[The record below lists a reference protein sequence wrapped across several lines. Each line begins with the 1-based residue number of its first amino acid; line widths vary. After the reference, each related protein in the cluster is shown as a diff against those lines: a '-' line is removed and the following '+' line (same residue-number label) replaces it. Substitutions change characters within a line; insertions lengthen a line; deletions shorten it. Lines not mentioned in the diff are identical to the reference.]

1 MIRSLNDYYM
11 VWDDHLD
18 GDEEAE
24 GEGDDDQEQGEH
36 RDEDGAEAGPVR
48 QVAGHWTGGAT
59 HLDLLLYIYRYLL
72 SDFPILRP

>member
-11 VWDDHLD
+11 VWDDDLD

-36 RDEDGAEAGPVR
+36 RDEDGAQTGPVR
-48 QVAGHWTGGAT
+48 QVAGHWTGRSYT
-59 HLDLLLYIYRYLL
+59 SRSVTIHL
-72 SDFPILRP
+72 